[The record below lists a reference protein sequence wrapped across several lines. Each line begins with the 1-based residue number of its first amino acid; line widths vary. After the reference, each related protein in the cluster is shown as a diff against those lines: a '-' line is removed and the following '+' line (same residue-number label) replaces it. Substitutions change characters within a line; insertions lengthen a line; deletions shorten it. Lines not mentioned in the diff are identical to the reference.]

1 MVTLI
6 RILLLAGIV
15 FLCSKNCQVTFE
27 VENGSK
33 ITVQKRNISMAVND

>member
-1 MVTLI
+1 MATLI
-6 RILLLAGIV
+6 RILLLAGII

-33 ITVQKRNISMAVND
+33 ITVQKRSISMSLKD